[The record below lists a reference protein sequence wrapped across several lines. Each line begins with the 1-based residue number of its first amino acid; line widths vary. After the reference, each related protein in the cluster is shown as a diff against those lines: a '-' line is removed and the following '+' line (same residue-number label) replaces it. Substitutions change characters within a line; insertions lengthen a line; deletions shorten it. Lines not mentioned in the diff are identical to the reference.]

1 MYKSCLLITLQRKW
15 IHVKKV
21 SYHWQYM
28 AWSIWGGI
36 GFISVPS
43 SCSILYLLAETKFC
57 QERNYEIK
65 DLMKFAVGT
74 WSYKLNRSS

>member
-43 SCSILYLLAETKFC
+43 SCSILYLFAETKFC
-57 QERNYEIK
+57 
-65 DLMKFAVGT
+65 
-74 WSYKLNRSS
+74 